1 MRLDVITIFPEYLE
15 PLRHA
20 LLGKAIEQGILSVG
34 VHDLRDWATGNHKS
48 VDAPPLGG
56 GPGMVMLPEVWG
68 RALDDVATGR
78 AGTELATAAAH
89 RNDKLRHDDVEQVA
103 PRPYPAGRDGANTA
117 PTPNTANKAHRADGA
132 QPAHSEFED
141 EDDSKPLL
149 LAPTPAGTPFTQADA
164 QAWSREEHIVFA
176 CGRYEG
182 IDQRVF
188 DDARRNY
195 RVREVSIGDYVLIGG
210 EVAVLVI
217 AEAVTRLVPGVLG
230 NTESHEEDSFSDGLL
245 EGPSYTKPR
254 QWRGIDVP
262 EVLLSGDHG
271 KIARWRRDQSL
282 ERTRHV
288 RPDLIERARRENL
301 LDKDDLFTLDAQE
314 LSTDIAVIMN
324 AVAWEKTRN
333 KLAKKL
339 RRAGYLAD
347 NISVELMD
355 TRCEPDNI
363 VVNQYLAAEDRPL
376 LDPVYRVVVE
386 GRSALPPRKAT
397 AVVVG
402 ALPGVEYWYGTTA
415 AAAAGD
421 AGKKGTGEPSIS

>member
-68 RALDDVATGR
+68 NALDSVAAGR
-78 AGTELATAAAH
+78 TGTELDTAAAH
-89 RNDKLRHDDVEQVA
+89 RNDKLRHDDVARVA
-103 PRPYPAGRDGANTA
+103 PRPYAAGD
-117 PTPNTANKAHRADGA
+117 AD
-132 QPAHSEFED
+132 SD
-141 EDDSKPLL
+141 SSKPLL
-149 LAPTPAGTPFTQADA
+149 LVPTPTGQPFTQADA

-188 DDARRNY
+188 EDAEMNY

-217 AEAVTRLVPGVLG
+217 AEAVTRLIPGVLG

-254 QWRGIDVP
+254 TWRGIDAP

-271 KIARWRRDQSL
+271 RIARWRRDQSL
-282 ERTRHV
+282 ERTQRV
-288 RPDLIERARRENL
+288 RPELIEKARQDGT
-301 LDKDDLFTLDAQE
+301 LDKGDLFTLDARE
-314 LSTDIAVIMN
+314 VSTDIGVIMN
-324 AVAWEKTRN
+324 TAAWEKNQN
-333 KLAKKL
+333 KVAKKL
-339 RRAGYLAD
+339 RRAGYPAD
-347 NISVELMD
+347 SIEVSVMD
-355 TRCEPDNI
+355 TSCQPDNV
-363 VVNQYLAAEDRPL
+363 VVNQYLAAEDSPL
-376 LDPVYRVVVE
+376 LDPVYRVEVQ
-386 GRSALPPRKAT
+386 GRTTLTPQQAT
-397 AVVVG
+397 AAVVN
-402 ALPGVEYWYGTTA
+402 ALPGVTYWYGSTV
-415 AAAAGD
+415 
-421 AGKKGTGEPSIS
+421 ERR